1 MASRFDLLLLSAI
14 GVFAGVLPASAQQ
27 VTVER
32 ETPLYSEARADS
44 SVVTTL
50 QQGVTGSV
58 VGKKGAWLN
67 LKTDAASGWLF
78 SFNVRFAS
86 SQSASPSQSGG
97 ESSAIGRL
105 VGPRQ
110 QVNVTSTIG
119 LRGLEEEDLKQAHLD
134 PEQLKLLD
142 QYAAT
147 KQDAEN
153 KAQARMWSRRYPGSM
168 RKMRLRSGVSL
179 PGACWV
185 PRPWST
191 IKNCRRT

>member
-1 MASRFDLLLLSAI
+1 MAARFKLLLLMAI
-14 GVFAGVLPASAQQ
+14 GMFAGVLPALAQQ

-32 ETPLYSEARADS
+32 EGPLYSEARTDS
-44 SVVTTL
+44 TVVTTL

-58 VGKKGAWLN
+58 VGKKGPWLN

-86 SQSASPSQSGG
+86 SQSAAPSTGG
-97 ESSAIGRL
+97 DGAIIGRL

-110 QVNVTSTIG
+110 QVNVTSTMG
-119 LRGLEEEDLKQAHLD
+119 LRGLDAEDLKQARLD

-147 KQDAEN
+147 RQDAEG
-153 KAQARMWSRRYPGSM
+153 KAQAEGLSAVQVNFLDAQP
-168 RKMRLRSGVSL
+168 
-179 PGACWV
+179 
-185 PRPWST
+185 
-191 IKNCRRT
+191 

>member
-1 MASRFDLLLLSAI
+1 MASRFELLLLLAT

-32 ETPLYSEARADS
+32 EGPLYAEARTDS

-86 SQSASPSQSGG
+86 SQSAAPSASGG
-97 ESSAIGRL
+97 DGNVIGRL
-105 VGPRQ
+105 VGPRR
-110 QVNVTSTIG
+110 QVNVTSTMG
-119 LRGLEEEDLKQAHLD
+119 LRGLEAEDLKQAQLD
-134 PEQLKLLD
+134 AGQLKLLD

-147 KQDAEN
+147 KRDAES
-153 KAQARMWSRRYPGSM
+153 KAQAAGLSAVRVDYLDAQP
-168 RKMRLRSGVSL
+168 
-179 PGACWV
+179 
-185 PRPWST
+185 
-191 IKNCRRT
+191 